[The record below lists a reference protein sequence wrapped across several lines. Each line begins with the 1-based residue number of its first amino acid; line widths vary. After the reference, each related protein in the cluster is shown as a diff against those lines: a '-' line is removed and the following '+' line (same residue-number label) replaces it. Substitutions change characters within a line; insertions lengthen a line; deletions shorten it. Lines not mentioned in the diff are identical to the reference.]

1 MAINIQEIL
10 HPSDSD
16 AIKFAKINYNFD
28 QLVVN
33 GGGPRGPKG
42 DQGNQGTKGFTGAVG
57 DVGPKGDKGD
67 SGETTSPWKSIVID
81 SNPNDNQ
88 DNVTILKPK
97 PDTDKET
104 PVIWLGDSSFIN
116 SGNNANDG
124 DLTLRSTL
132 NIGRHYNF
140 ENSTIEA
147 EYVTFWHDASNKLKI
162 DSENVTTG
170 SGFVRYNIT
179 PVIPISG
186 QAPDIRLQINTHTIH
201 TEHFQLNNAGAL
213 GTPESGMIRYNA
225 GGGKFEGYINNAWV
239 DFCMEPC
246 GSGGGAAI
254 AISPSGDLNLNA
266 DGTLVASSSPAP
278 QFTYSVWTGSVSVD
292 ATGLVTID
300 SGNSPLVVST
310 PASFPAN
317 DDAGPNMLSVNL
329 EIEIP
334 GGYQN
339 AGSTI
344 TENNITVSQP
354 TSYVPPTL
362 NTYDLTLSTA
372 GSYWSISDATMV
384 PGNSTQGTTAGTYSN
399 GVLQFQAYDDA
410 TVQVNITADA
420 DQGYEFDANGGNGA
434 FSTNGGAAE
443 QLDITTNTTQA
454 TYVFNLNTG
463 NAQNGFGLADGV
475 HTVQIS
481 ADTTQQPPSTLTG
494 SFNYS
499 FGPDAYD
506 ACNNPAGGNT
516 GMPVTVPASPAPTAS
531 DWADAALAAAGVHHA
546 STLVHGANGWVTLT
560 ALKDENNNDVVYV
573 DRVVD
578 TNQAGAFI
586 GTPQL
591 CPALNLPVFSWDN
604 SSTQSAPKY
613 MDWDTTS
620 GANAQ
625 PFTWNGG
632 AIAGG
637 TAAISHFNWYN
648 WNGLDGAA
656 SYVDVRNASD
666 TGTHTGGNGIAKFYF
681 AHDNGDPVAQQ
692 GPEQNGV
699 QFNGS
704 SQTFNPILFN
714 SQSSNTGLWVTLTPS
729 CHVAGTV
736 MNLAD
741 GTTKLV
747 EDLEAG
753 DVLASYSITGL
764 GTDENEQPWQTYS
777 ADATGWSATQSTTT
791 VTFVNEGSFNEYYNF
806 NNDLTKVTREHPVLV
821 KAGDS
826 ISFKRADAVVEGDSF
841 YINGAWVEITNIE
854 FVTADP
860 AVMTYTIGVEEED
873 VYLADGILWHNIPA
887 GK

>member
-1 MAINIQEIL
+1 ML
-10 HPSDSD
+10 
-16 AIKFAKINYNFD
+16 Y
-28 QLVVN
+28 
-33 GGGPRGPKG
+33 
-42 DQGNQGTKGFTGAVG
+42 
-57 DVGPKGDKGD
+57 
-67 SGETTSPWKSIVID
+67 
-81 SNPNDNQ
+81 
-88 DNVTILKPK
+88 
-97 PDTDKET
+97 
-104 PVIWLGDSSFIN
+104 
-116 SGNNANDG
+116 
-124 DLTLRSTL
+124 TL
-132 NIGRHYNF
+132 
-140 ENSTIEA
+140 
-147 EYVTFWHDASNKLKI
+147 
-162 DSENVTTG
+162 
-170 SGFVRYNIT
+170 
-179 PVIPISG
+179 
-186 QAPDIRLQINTHTIH
+186 
-201 TEHFQLNNAGAL
+201 
-213 GTPESGMIRYNA
+213 
-225 GGGKFEGYINNAWV
+225 
-239 DFCMEPC
+239 
-246 GSGGGAAI
+246 
-254 AISPSGDLNLNA
+254 
-266 DGTLVASSSPAP
+266 
-278 QFTYSVWTGSVSVD
+278 
-292 ATGLVTID
+292 
-300 SGNSPLVVST
+300 
-310 PASFPAN
+310 
-317 DDAGPNMLSVNL
+317 
-329 EIEIP
+329 
-334 GGYQN
+334 
-339 AGSTI
+339 
-344 TENNITVSQP
+344 
-354 TSYVPPTL
+354 
-362 NTYDLTLSTA
+362 
-372 GSYWSISDATMV
+372 
-384 PGNSTQGTTAGTYSN
+384 
-399 GVLQFQAYDDA
+399 
-410 TVQVNITADA
+410 
-420 DQGYEFDANGGNGA
+420 
-434 FSTNGGAAE
+434 
-443 QLDITTNTTQA
+443 
-454 TYVFNLNTG
+454 
-463 NAQNGFGLADGV
+463 
-475 HTVQIS
+475 
-481 ADTTQQPPSTLTG
+481 
-494 SFNYS
+494 
-499 FGPDAYD
+499 
-506 ACNNPAGGNT
+506 
-516 GMPVTVPASPAPTAS
+516 
-531 DWADAALAAAGVHHA
+531 
-546 STLVHGANGWVTLT
+546 
-560 ALKDENNNDVVYV
+560 

-620 GANAQ
+620 GANTQ